1 MRYCICKRS
10 IAGFAFMRGL
20 LPKGRAQRFFRWRLI
35 TTDKERI
42 DMKKYVLLTVLAAL
56 VLMLVSNGIAM
67 AEIIPPY
74 GMGQIGYHGAVLC
87 QELTVRKAPNTSSK
101 AVKTLKCGDFILV
114 IEQEDGWAYLTQSD
128 AEDED
133 PVGWVNAEYIVV
145 DPAWYRT
152 EGSTPVY
159 AWDDTSAPKVA
170 LLGADKTLPILRNEG
185 DWLLVSLRGAVGWI
199 HCRGAR

>member
-1 MRYCICKRS
+1 
-10 IAGFAFMRGL
+10 
-20 LPKGRAQRFFRWRLI
+20 
-35 TTDKERI
+35 
-42 DMKKYVLLTVLAAL
+42 MKKYVLLTVLAAL

-87 QELTVRKAPNTSSK
+87 QELTVRKAPDTSSK

-133 PVGWVNAEYIVV
+133 PVGWVNADVCPDGLDDSVTISAV
-145 DPAWYRT
+145 PW
-152 EGSTPVY
+152 GS
-159 AWDDTSAPKVA
+159 
-170 LLGADKTLPILRNEG
+170 
-185 DWLLVSLRGAVGWI
+185 
-199 HCRGAR
+199 